1 MSDLQNQTPA
11 DTYKGLLQVGDYT
24 NGVDSNAKYIS
35 DGEGTPSALS
45 ISESKIGVGTA
56 SPQASLH
63 ISDGTP
69 AIRLTDTTPTT
80 DTVSQVWADT
90 DNVGGLLL
98 AADITDVGTDPF
110 ISARIGG
117 TGVASE
123 KMRIDSDGNCGIGTA
138 IPAEKLSVIG
148 DILIDNGTD
157 STLYLGK
164 GAEGVDGVT
173 KIKSVQTG
181 TDSDELGM
189 AFFIHGSASGSTP
202 PSEAMRIDF
211 KGRVGIN
218 TTSPSAPLEVASTT
232 GGVIIPR
239 MTTTDRI
246 AISSPTDGE
255 MIYNTTT
262 NKFQGRANGAWVD
275 FH

>member
-45 ISESKIGVGTA
+45 ISESKVGVGTA

-117 TGVASE
+117 TGVTSE

-138 IPAEKLSVIG
+138 SPAEKLSVIG

-239 MTTTDRI
+239 MTTTERI
-246 AISSPTDGE
+246 AISSPIDGE

>member
-138 IPAEKLSVIG
+138 SPAEKLSVIG